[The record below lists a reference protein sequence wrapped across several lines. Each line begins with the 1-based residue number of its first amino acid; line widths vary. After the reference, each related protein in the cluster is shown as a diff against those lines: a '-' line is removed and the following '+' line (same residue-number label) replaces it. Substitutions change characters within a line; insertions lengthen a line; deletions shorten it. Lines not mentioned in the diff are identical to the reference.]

1 MDLEQILGETCLMN
15 PGWLSQRA
23 LNTDGRRTGT
33 NNTRDNLATGFKDH
47 LHLISVSTGLRT
59 NCGPQ
64 LHPQSVQSYMEFN
77 LWDPPTPLTSLL
89 GLIPSDPPLN
99 TRESN
104 TTASSSLLARRPILT
119 RWEDPRPPTFGKRIR
134 DVMRRLGSPSEAVLE
149 NPRFLAAIHQLCW
162 EYVIWFHDYVVF
174 DV

>member
-1 MDLEQILGETCLMN
+1 
-15 PGWLSQRA
+15 
-23 LNTDGRRTGT
+23 
-33 NNTRDNLATGFKDH
+33 
-47 LHLISVSTGLRT
+47 
-59 NCGPQ
+59 
-64 LHPQSVQSYMEFN
+64 MEFN
-77 LWDPPTPLTSLL
+77 LWDLLQNDRTNDPPTPLTSLL

-162 EYVIWFHDYVVF
+162 EYVSLWYGFMIMLCLMCRAHCLTVICAHPEYISVLDLVSWGGKRWEQRCAFTCVCLCV
-174 DV
+174 